1 MASRKQEQLSALI
14 DGLRGARV
22 RGEDLRP
29 EDLPPDVR
37 GRQAARQILD
47 AAAGSKTISKD
58 DLKRAISLYAGAQ
71 ATKEEK
77 VAVGSKVLD
86 FLKKKQIKL
95 ST

>member
-14 DGLRGARV
+14 DGLRSGRV
-22 RGEDLRP
+22 RGDDLS
-29 EDLPPDVR
+29 PDIQ

-58 DLKRAISLYAGAQ
+58 DLKKAISLYAGAQ

>member
-1 MASRKQEQLSALI
+1 M
-14 DGLRGARV
+14 
-22 RGEDLRP
+22 
-29 EDLPPDVR
+29 R
-37 GRQAARQILD
+37 GRRAARQILD

>member
-14 DGLRGARV
+14 DGLRGGCV
-22 RGEDLRP
+22 RGDDLS
-29 EDLPPDVR
+29 PDIQ

-47 AAAGSKTISKD
+47 AAAGSKTINKN
-58 DLKRAISLYAGAQ
+58 DLKRAIFLYAGAQ